1 MLITPNQHAEL
12 MLAPRLH
19 LEMMLTQTAN
29 LNYQQSVLGVFN
41 LAVALA
47 HLQHKPQIQT
57 QFEAAQQIMSQLIQG
72 ARSPSHEEG
81 DFLRQSFNL
90 ADRRFGMQSGAN
102 LVRAFD
108 FVDRT
113 ITPYD

>member
-47 HLQHKPQIQT
+47 HQQKKPQIRT
-57 QFEAAQQIMSQLIQG
+57 QFEAAQRIMSQLILG
-72 ARSPSHEEG
+72 GRSPSQEEN

-90 ADRRFGMQSGAN
+90 ADRHFGIQSGTN
-102 LVRAFD
+102 LARAFD

-113 ITPYD
+113 MTSND

>member
-19 LEMMLTQTAN
+19 LEMMLTQAAN

-47 HLQHKPQIQT
+47 HLKNKPQILT
-57 QFEAAQQIMSQLIQG
+57 QFEAAQRIMSQLIQG
-72 ARSPSHEEG
+72 ARSPSQEES

-90 ADRRFGMQSGAN
+90 ADRHFGMQSGAN

-108 FVDRT
+108 VVDRT
-113 ITPYD
+113 ITSND